1 MTVSNLLP
9 KGRKAWR
16 SFLIRWIV
24 ILGLLIF
31 GAIYSVNMPDAS
43 YSGQPQPLTDYER
56 QLRDNLKQHVIFLAE
71 KLGERNVWRPQQ
83 LEAAAVYIQ
92 KVLEKSG
99 FNVSAQNYPAEGIT
113 VKNLEA
119 EQRGA
124 SLPEE
129 IVIIG
134 AHYDSVIGSPGANDN
149 ASGVGCILEVA
160 RLIAA
165 QKLKRT
171 VRVVAF
177 VNEEPPFFQ
186 TALMGSRVSAVRSR
200 QRREKIVAM
209 LSIETIGYYSDAPG
223 SQHYPVPFS
232 FFYPDTGNFIGFV
245 SNLSSRKLLHKVMA
259 SFRSHTAFPSEGV
272 AAPGWITGV
281 GWSDQWSYWKE
292 GYAGV
297 MVTDTAPFR
306 YQFYH
311 TGQDTPD
318 KIDYERLS
326 RVVAG
331 IARVITDLAGTD
343 VSL

>member
-1 MTVSNLLP
+1 M
-9 KGRKAWR
+9 A
-16 SFLIRWIV
+16 
-24 ILGLLIF
+24 LLIS
-31 GAIYSVNMPDAS
+31 GVIYIINMPDAS
-43 YSGQPQPLTDYER
+43 YSGPFQPLSGHER
-56 QLRDNLKQHVIFLAE
+56 QLSDNLKQHVILLADRI
-71 KLGERNVWRPQQ
+71 GERNVGRPQQ
-83 LEAAAVYIQ
+83 LAAAAAYIQ
-92 KVLEKSG
+92 KVLENSG
-99 FNVSAQNYPAEGIT
+99 FNVTAQDYPAAGIT

-124 SLPEE
+124 SSPEE

-134 AHYDSVIGSPGANDN
+134 AHYDSVLGSPGANDN
-149 ASGVGCILEVA
+149 ASGVACILEVA
-160 RLIAA
+160 RLIAG

-186 TALMGSRVSAVRSR
+186 TALMGSRISAVRSR
-200 QRREKIVAM
+200 QRRENIVAM
-209 LSIETIGYYSDAPG
+209 LSIETVGYYSDAPG

-259 SFRSHTAFPSEGV
+259 SFRNHTAFPSEGV
-272 AAPGWITGV
+272 AAPGWITGI

-292 GYAGV
+292 GYAGI

-306 YQFYH
+306 YPYYH
-311 TGQDTPD
+311 TVQDTPD
-318 KIDYERLS
+318 KIDYERLA

-331 IARVITDLAGTD
+331 IARVVTELAGPD
-343 VSL
+343 ASP

>member
-1 MTVSNLLP
+1 MILFSLLP
-9 KGRKAWR
+9 NDMRAWR
-16 SFLIRWIV
+16 SFLFRWIV
-24 ILGLLIF
+24 ILALLIS
-31 GAIYSVNMPDAS
+31 GVIYIINMPDAS
-43 YSGQPQPLTDYER
+43 YSGPLQPLSVHER
-56 QLRDNLKQHVIFLAE
+56 QLSDNLKQHVILLADRI
-71 KLGERNVWRPQQ
+71 GERNVGRPQQ
-83 LEAAAVYIQ
+83 LAAAAAYIQ
-92 KVLEKSG
+92 KVLENSG
-99 FNVSAQNYPAEGIT
+99 FNVTAQDYPAAGIT

-124 SLPEE
+124 SSPEE

-134 AHYDSVIGSPGANDN
+134 AHYDSVLGSPGANDN
-149 ASGVGCILEVA
+149 ASGVACILEVA
-160 RLIAA
+160 RLIAG

-186 TALMGSRVSAVRSR
+186 TALMGSRISAVRSR
-200 QRREKIVAM
+200 QRRENIVAM
-209 LSIETIGYYSDAPG
+209 LSIETVGYYSDAPG

-259 SFRSHTAFPSEGV
+259 SFRNHTAFPSEGV
-272 AAPGWITGV
+272 AAPGWITGI

-292 GYAGV
+292 GYVGI

-306 YQFYH
+306 YPYYH
-311 TGQDTPD
+311 TVQDTPD
-318 KIDYERLS
+318 KIDYERLA

-331 IARVITDLAGTD
+331 IARVVTELAGPD
-343 VSL
+343 ASP